1 MRTILTA
8 ITMIAFC
15 ATAALASD
23 TKAGQAIYDKSCKTC
38 HGPDGT
44 PNSSVAKMMK
54 VDMKNL
60 GSAEVQA
67 HSDDDIK
74 TIISTG
80 KGKMKPVKT
89 VSGAD
94 ADAVIAYVR
103 TFKK

>member
-1 MRTILTA
+1 MRIILTA
-8 ITMIAFC
+8 IAVIAFC
-15 ATAALASD
+15 TTGALAAD
-23 TKAGQAIYDKSCKTC
+23 AKAGQAVYDKSCKTC

-67 HSDDDIK
+67 QSDADIK
-74 TIISTG
+74 AIVTAG
-80 KGKMKPVKT
+80 KSKMKPVKT

-94 ADAVIAYVR
+94 LDNVVAYVR
-103 TFKK
+103 TLKK